1 MSDFDFHFDIDAD
14 GVAVLALD
22 RPDTLNSL
30 TFEVYGQLERL
41 FVDLQTD
48 KRVKAIVL
56 TGRGKGF
63 CSGGSVDEIIGPLL
77 ERDLDGTLAFTRMT
91 GAVVRNMLRLEK
103 PIVAAINGVAA
114 GAGSVLALAS
124 DLRVMSEQA
133 KFAFLF
139 TKVGLTG
146 ADMGAAWL
154 LPKVVGTGR
163 AMEYLT
169 LGDKVPADEC
179 LRVGLANRVVP
190 PEQVLDTATEP
201 ARKLATGMPLLPQP
215 PLLLRQVLELPLER
229 VDPVARPD
237 DAQMDPDID
246 QQADRHRQHEQQ
258 HPEQLAHALSVP
270 LTYQVRVHH
279 GAADGVGSPQRP
291 KASSQPAAGPNAT

>member
-114 GAGSVLALAS
+114 GAGS
-124 DLRVMSEQA
+124 LRPS
-133 KFAFLF
+133 
-139 TKVGLTG
+139 
-146 ADMGAAWL
+146 AWL
-154 LPKVVGTGR
+154 AHEGAEKTLKTPKSPSPMATTRRWMARRRWCSFPR
-163 AMEYLT
+163 AT
-169 LGDKVPADEC
+169 RSRPSA
-179 LRVGLANRVVP
+179 
-190 PEQVLDTATEP
+190 TAP
-201 ARKLATGMPLLPQP
+201 RAWW
-215 PLLLRQVLELPLER
+215 
-229 VDPVARPD
+229 
-237 DAQMDPDID
+237 
-246 QQADRHRQHEQQ
+246 
-258 HPEQLAHALSVP
+258 
-270 LTYQVRVHH
+270 
-279 GAADGVGSPQRP
+279 
-291 KASSQPAAGPNAT
+291 